1 MHSLHQGQGYPPRHG
16 WQSEGSTHESYSE
29 KKEPHPKDPNKSKRF
44 IWRMFRLGATLA
56 LTITVLVLTLIILVA
71 GRHGDG
77 SSDLSLITIDMT
89 NFARFDPPV
98 ITLVDNTTEAT
109 KTRRGLGSIVSDV
122 AGKAS
127 DAANSV
133 ETFAS
138 GAASAVESAAGAVAT
153 AAEAEADKIIDE
165 IGDKLDD
172 IENAVTGLM
181 DKVLGTIQDALN
193 EWLEEAAGAL
203 DDLDIPRTMSL
214 HLTTYCS
221 SNASSAATATNS
233 TATAG
238 SSSSNSSTAATA
250 SSQSCTRLFS
260 RGETSFNATANNG
273 TIFGFQPG
281 AVLARALGVFYVP
294 EDAQLAIREP
304 VDGAVDTVDRLVHE
318 AGADLSA
325 WAVNLLFVP
334 IVVMYA
340 LAAFFTCLLL
350 LVLLAATALS
360 FRSHEGLHPKVFG
373 LCGAIAAC
381 AAFFLLLGSVIL
393 TVIALVAYV
402 VGLGAG
408 VVDITVS
415 SSSKLKWMSWA
426 AFIIMAVVAISL
438 KVEEFVAECVF
449 WWNFLAQLC
458 GKRKTKGAAKE
469 MFRDP
474 SRQHN

>member
-1 MHSLHQGQGYPPRHG
+1 
-16 WQSEGSTHESYSE
+16 
-29 KKEPHPKDPNKSKRF
+29 
-44 IWRMFRLGATLA
+44 MFRLGVTLA

-77 SSDLSLITIDMT
+77 SSDLSLITIDMS
-89 NFARFDPPV
+89 NFARFQPPQ

-109 KTRRGLGSIVSDV
+109 KTRRGLGSFVSDV
-122 AGKAS
+122 GSKAS
-127 DAANSV
+127 EAAGSV

-172 IENAVTGLM
+172 IENAVMGLM
-181 DKVLGTIQDALN
+181 DKVLGTIQDTLN
-193 EWLEEAAGAL
+193 KWLQETAGAL

-221 SNASSAATATNS
+221 GNGTTNS
-233 TATAG
+233 TTTG
-238 SSSSNSSTAATA
+238 NSTDSNSTAAA
-250 SSQSCTRLFS
+250 KGSLSCTKLFS
-260 RGETSFNATANNG
+260 SGESSFNATANNG

-281 AVLARALGVFYVP
+281 AVLAKALGVFYVP
-294 EDAQLAIREP
+294 EGAQLSIREP
-304 VDGAVDTVDRLVHE
+304 VDRGVNTVDRLVHE
-318 AGADLSA
+318 AGSELSA
-325 WAVNLLFVP
+325 WTVNLLFIP

-340 LAAFFTCLLL
+340 LAAFFTCVLL

-360 FRSHEGLHPKVFG
+360 FRSHEGLPPKVFG
-373 LCGAIAAC
+373 LCGTIAAI

-402 VGLGAG
+402 VGLGVG

-426 AFIIMAVVAISL
+426 AFIIMTVVALSL

-449 WWNFLAQLC
+449 WWNFLKQLC
-458 GKRKTKGAAKE
+458 GARKTKGGSKE

-474 SRQHN
+474 THQQH

>member
-1 MHSLHQGQGYPPRHG
+1 MC
-16 WQSEGSTHESYSE
+16 
-29 KKEPHPKDPNKSKRF
+29 
-44 IWRMFRLGATLA
+44 RLGATIA
-56 LTITVLVLTLIILVA
+56 LTITALVLTLIILVA

-77 SSDLSLITIDMT
+77 SSDLSLITIDMS
-89 NFARFDPPV
+89 NFARFNPPV

-127 DAANSV
+127 DAADSV

-153 AAEAEADKIIDE
+153 AAEAEADKIIGE

-172 IENAVTGLM
+172 IENAVMGLM

-193 EWLEEAAGAL
+193 KWLQEAAGAL
-203 DDLDIPRTMSL
+203 DDIDIPRTMSL

-221 SNASSAATATNS
+221 GNATMNS
-233 TATAG
+233 T
-238 SSSSNSSTAATA
+238 SSDSDSNSTNTAA
-250 SSQSCTRLFS
+250 SGSMSCTRLFS
-260 RGETSFNATANNG
+260 SGETSFNSTANNG

-281 AVLARALGVFYVP
+281 AVLAKALGVFYVP
-294 EDAQLAIREP
+294 EGAQLSIREP
-304 VDGAVDTVDRLVHE
+304 VDGAVNTVDRLVHE

-325 WAVNLLFVP
+325 WTVNLLFIP
-334 IVVMYA
+334 IVAMYA

-350 LVLLAATALS
+350 LVLLAATAVS
-360 FRSHEGLHPKVFG
+360 FRSRNDSPGEGLPAKAFG
-373 LCGAIAAC
+373 LCGGIAAC

-402 VGLGAG
+402 VGLGVG

-426 AFIIMAVVAISL
+426 AFIIMAAVAISL
-438 KVEEFVAECVF
+438 KLEEFVADCVF
-449 WWNFLAQLC
+449 WWRFLKQLC
-458 GKRKTKGAAKE
+458 GARKTKRGTNEKYS
-469 MFRDP
+469 DP
-474 SRQHN
+474 ARRYH

>member
-1 MHSLHQGQGYPPRHG
+1 MS
-16 WQSEGSTHESYSE
+16 
-29 KKEPHPKDPNKSKRF
+29 
-44 IWRMFRLGATLA
+44 
-56 LTITVLVLTLIILVA
+56 
-71 GRHGDG
+71 
-77 SSDLSLITIDMT
+77 
-89 NFARFDPPV
+89 NFARFNPPV
-98 ITLVDNTTEAT
+98 ITLVDNSTEAT
-109 KTRRGLGSIVSDV
+109 KTKRGLGSIVSDV

-172 IENAVTGLM
+172 IENAVMGLM
-181 DKVLGTIQDALN
+181 EKVLSTIQDSLN
-193 EWLEEAAGAL
+193 KWLQEAAGSL
-203 DDLDIPRTMSL
+203 DDLDIPRKMSL

-221 SNASSAATATNS
+221 GNATTTNS
-233 TATAG
+233 TT
-238 SSSSNSSTAATA
+238 SDSDSNSTTTTTSG
-250 SSQSCTRLFS
+250 SLSCTRLFS
-260 RGETSFNATANNG
+260 SDETSFNATANNG

-294 EDAQLAIREP
+294 EGAQLAIREP
-304 VDGAVDTVDRLVHE
+304 VDSGVNTVDRLVHE

-325 WAVNLLFVP
+325 WTVNLLFIP
-334 IVVMYA
+334 IVAMYA
-340 LAAFFTCLLL
+340 LAAFFTCVLL
-350 LVLLAATALS
+350 LVLLAATFLS
-360 FRSHEGLHPKVFG
+360 FRSHEGLPPKVFG
-373 LCGAIAAC
+373 LCGTIAAI

-402 VGLGAG
+402 VGLAVG
-408 VVDITVS
+408 VVDITVE

-426 AFIIMAVVAISL
+426 AFIIMTVVALSL

-449 WWNFLAQLC
+449 WWNFLKQLC
-458 GKRKTKGAAKE
+458 GARKTKGGAKE

-474 SRQHN
+474 TQQHH

>member
-1 MHSLHQGQGYPPRHG
+1 MS
-16 WQSEGSTHESYSE
+16 
-29 KKEPHPKDPNKSKRF
+29 
-44 IWRMFRLGATLA
+44 
-56 LTITVLVLTLIILVA
+56 
-71 GRHGDG
+71 
-77 SSDLSLITIDMT
+77 
-89 NFARFDPPV
+89 NFARFNPPV

-127 DAANSV
+127 DAADSV

-172 IENAVTGLM
+172 IENAVMGLM

-193 EWLEEAAGAL
+193 KWLQEAAGAL
-203 DDLDIPRTMSL
+203 DDIDIPRTMSL

-221 SNASSAATATNS
+221 GNATTTNS
-233 TATAG
+233 TA
-238 SSSSNSSTAATA
+238 SNSSDSNSTTT
-250 SSQSCTRLFS
+250 STSGSMSCTRLFS
-260 RGETSFNATANNG
+260 SGETSFNSTANNG

-294 EDAQLAIREP
+294 EGAQTAIREP
-304 VDGAVDTVDRLVHE
+304 VDGAVNTVDRLVHE

-325 WAVNLLFVP
+325 WTVNLLFIP
-334 IVVMYA
+334 IVAMYA

-360 FRSHEGLHPKVFG
+360 FRRRGDSPEEGLPPKVFG
-373 LCGAIAAC
+373 LCGTIAAC

-393 TVIALVAYV
+393 TVISLVAYV
-402 VGLGAG
+402 VGLGVG
-408 VVDITVS
+408 VVDIVVS

-426 AFIIMAVVAISL
+426 AFIIMTVVAISL

-449 WWNFLAQLC
+449 WWNFLKQLC
-458 GKRKTKGAAKE
+458 GARKTKRSTKE
-469 MFRDP
+469 RFSDP
-474 SRQHN
+474 ARQYQ

>member
-1 MHSLHQGQGYPPRHG
+1 
-16 WQSEGSTHESYSE
+16 
-29 KKEPHPKDPNKSKRF
+29 
-44 IWRMFRLGATLA
+44 
-56 LTITVLVLTLIILVA
+56 
-71 GRHGDG
+71 
-77 SSDLSLITIDMT
+77 MT
-89 NFARFDPPV
+89 NFARFNPPV

-109 KTRRGLGSIVSDV
+109 KTRRGLGSFVSDV
-122 AGKAS
+122 GQKAS
-127 DAANSV
+127 DAADSV

-172 IENAVTGLM
+172 IENAVVGLM

-193 EWLEEAAGAL
+193 KWLQEAAGSL

-221 SNASSAATATNS
+221 SGDATTRTGTNS
-233 TATAG
+233 TADDDD
-238 SSSSNSSTAATA
+238 SDSSNSTTATTA
-250 SSQSCTRLFS
+250 GTQSCTRLFS
-260 RGETSFNATANNG
+260 SGKTSFNATANNG

-294 EDAQLAIREP
+294 EGAQLAIREP
-304 VDGAVDTVDRLVHE
+304 VDGAVNTVDRLVHE

-325 WAVNLLFVP
+325 WTVNLLFIP

-360 FRSHEGLHPKVFG
+360 FRSHEGLPPKVFG
-373 LCGAIAAC
+373 LCGTIAAC

-402 VGLGAG
+402 VGLGVG

-426 AFIIMAVVAISL
+426 AFIIMTVVALSL

-458 GKRKTKGAAKE
+458 GKRKNKGGEKE
-469 MFRDP
+469 MFQDP
-474 SRQHN
+474 ARRYN